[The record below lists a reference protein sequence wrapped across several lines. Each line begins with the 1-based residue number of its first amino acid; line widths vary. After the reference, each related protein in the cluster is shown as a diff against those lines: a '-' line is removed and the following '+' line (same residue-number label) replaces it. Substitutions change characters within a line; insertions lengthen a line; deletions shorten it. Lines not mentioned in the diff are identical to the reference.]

1 VRLLHNFILHFL
13 LWLNRGKEPQFR
25 KWIFLETQ
33 KEKILQAVENGDDF
47 PSELLSYISTA
58 WGVSYKWFEFA
69 DWTLIAKA
77 FYLCLFQ
84 SPNIELP
91 LITPTNE
98 KSKDEPWD
106 YKSRTWHLYSHL
118 LAKAYGWT
126 LEYISC
132 LRVEDA
138 LSKIQEI
145 IVEDQLEKEFFYGLS
160 EVAYHYDKSTKTS
173 KFVPMP
179 RPHWMRAQPKPI
191 QRFKIPVSMM
201 PMGVVIMD
209 NVLPEE
215 YMPKEIH

>member
-1 VRLLHNFILHFL
+1 
-13 LWLNRGKEPQFR
+13 
-25 KWIFLETQ
+25 
-33 KEKILQAVENGDDF
+33 
-47 PSELLSYISTA
+47 
-58 WGVSYKWFEFA
+58 
-69 DWTLIAKA
+69 
-77 FYLCLFQ
+77 
-84 SPNIELP
+84 
-91 LITPTNE
+91 
-98 KSKDEPWD
+98 
-106 YKSRTWHLYSHL
+106 
-118 LAKAYGWT
+118 
-126 LEYISC
+126 
-132 LRVEDA
+132 VEDA